1 MSCVE
6 NPPNLRKKRVFV
18 GLKISL
24 YEEIQPAIVDLR
36 QAFANTQGGLRPATR
51 ENLHLTLKFLGSVEG
66 SDLPKIDSI
75 ISEAASRHPGMHL
88 NFAGIGL
95 FKNSIWVGVKE
106 NLFLRTLA
114 LDLNHVFVSV
124 GVFPERKPYVPH
136 VTVARFARNAKFTL
150 APLMEKYVKHEWGF
164 LEVSEIFLYKSETL
178 SEGARYSILN
188 SYKLKSQNQ

>member
-1 MSCVE
+1 ME
-6 NPPNLRKKRVFV
+6 YPPNLQKKRVFV

-51 ENLHLTLKFLGSVEG
+51 ENLHLTLKFLGSVDE

-75 ISEAASRHPGMHL
+75 ISEAASRHPRMHL

-124 GVFPERKPYVPH
+124 GVFPDRKLYVPH
-136 VTVARFARNAKFTL
+136 VTVARFDRNAKFTL
-150 APLMEKYVKHEWGF
+150 TPLMEKYVGHEWGF
-164 LEVSEIFLYKSETL
+164 LEVSEILLYKSETL
-178 SEGARYSILN
+178 SKGARYSILN
-188 SYKLKSQNQ
+188 SYKLKSRNQ

>member
-1 MSCVE
+1 ME

-66 SDLPKIDSI
+66 SDLP
-75 ISEAASRHPGMHL
+75 ASRHPRMHL